1 MLSRMCVAMNAKTFK
16 EAQTTVSLVMI
27 LPLLPGFVVSF
38 VELKTAQWM
47 YLLPMLSNQTLI
59 KELAKS
65 GDIGFGAHRVHGH
78 AVTLSSRE

>member
-1 MLSRMCVAMNAKTFK
+1 MPLALLSSALYVAMAMNAKTFK

-38 VELKTAQWM
+38 MELKTAQWM
-47 YLLPMLSNQTLI
+47 YLMPMLSNQTLI

-65 GDIGFGAHRVHGH
+65 GDIGFAP
-78 AVTLSSRE
+78 